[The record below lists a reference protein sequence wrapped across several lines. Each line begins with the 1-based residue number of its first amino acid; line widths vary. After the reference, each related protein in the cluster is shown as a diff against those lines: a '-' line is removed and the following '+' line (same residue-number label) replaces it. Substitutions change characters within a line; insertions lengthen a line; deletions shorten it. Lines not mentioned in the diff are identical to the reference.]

1 MDIVFS
7 FWPDPSVRTLV
18 DEFNQQNP
26 SGINVIYQEIDV
38 DTTDEYLRE
47 LRRMFRDGG
56 SEIDVIG
63 GDVIW
68 PAEFASKGWISDL
81 SGRFPQG
88 EQNEFLDATIEANTY
103 DDKIWGVPWFTDV
116 GLLYY
121 RKDLL
126 EQSGFFSPPQTWDEL
141 KQMALQVKQDAG
153 IQHGYVFQG
162 GEYEGGVCN
171 GLEYIWTHGGDV
183 LDVTQTPPQVIINS
197 IEAKKGLRTERSMVE
212 DGVAPQR
219 VHTFDEMDT
228 EERFLDGK
236 AVFSRNWPG
245 MYGLLETPAH
255 PLRRD
260 QVGVAELPRDPG
272 VQQGGGCLGGWNMFI
287 NAASDVAHQ
296 DAAWE
301 FIQFMTEAAQQRRL
315 AIDASLLPTRKALYQ
330 EQPLL
335 NQVPILDLSSG
346 PLNNARPRP
355 VHPRYLD
362 MSEEMADQFHRSLR
376 GDIPPALA
384 IERLRREL
392 TDIV

>member
-18 DEFNQQNP
+18 DEFNQQNT

-47 LRRMFRDGG
+47 LRRMFRAGG

-183 LDVTQTPPQVIINS
+183 LDVTQTPPTGNHKQHRS
-197 IEAKKGLRTERSMVE
+197 KKG
-212 DGVAPQR
+212 A
-219 VHTFDEMDT
+219 
-228 EERFLDGK
+228 
-236 AVFSRNWPG
+236 
-245 MYGLLETPAH
+245 
-255 PLRRD
+255 
-260 QVGVAELPRDPG
+260 
-272 VQQGGGCLGGWNMFI
+272 
-287 NAASDVAHQ
+287 
-296 DAAWE
+296 
-301 FIQFMTEAAQQRRL
+301 
-315 AIDASLLPTRKALYQ
+315 
-330 EQPLL
+330 
-335 NQVPILDLSSG
+335 
-346 PLNNARPRP
+346 
-355 VHPRYLD
+355 
-362 MSEEMADQFHRSLR
+362 
-376 GDIPPALA
+376 
-384 IERLRREL
+384 
-392 TDIV
+392 